1 MNSNKKYILKFD
13 LLANGMSVS
22 NAASKQLL
30 NDSSSLTASD
40 YPTTN
45 GITMELPGGAYVNV
59 PIDASFA
66 KNTNWTLD
74 WNLEAESFVLNNG
87 KEKHKVR
94 VLPLPSY
101 IGKTDS
107 KGKRFDQVVM
117 THGDRFR
124 LSPVEGCS
132 FRCAFC
138 DSHLK
143 NYHIHE
149 RSFIDAAID
158 TAMND
163 TNLPPRHALISGGTP
178 KPEDV
183 LVLVKLIENLI
194 EKIPLPVD
202 VMCTPALQKA
212 DLVRR
217 FAGAGGYELSI
228 NIELFGEE
236 AIKRFAPQKADLSKK
251 AFSDMIEQA
260 VNLLDGR
267 VRSLLIVGLEPLEY
281 TLKGVEWLCE
291 RGCQPVLSPFRPAPN
306 TALADSPKP
315 SVDLLYEAWKKSMEI
330 ANRYGLSLGPKCIP
344 CQNNCL
350 AFPPEFNEI
359 DL

>member
-1 MNSNKKYILKFD
+1 MKLNTKRSIKFE
-13 LLANGMSVS
+13 LLANGMSL
-22 NAASKQLL
+22 SKLSKTQLL
-30 NDSSSLTASD
+30 GQSNTLSIPD

-45 GITMELPGGAYVNV
+45 GITMELPDGAYVNV
-59 PIDASFA
+59 PIDESFA
-66 KNTNWTLD
+66 KNANWTLD
-74 WNLEAESFVLNNG
+74 WDLEAERFVLNNG
-87 KEKHKVR
+87 KERHKVR

-101 IGKTDS
+101 IGKADS
-107 KGKRFDQVVM
+107 TGSRYDRVVM

-132 FRCAFC
+132 FKCTFC
-138 DSHLK
+138 DSYLK
-143 NYHIHE
+143 NYHIHD
-149 RSFIDAAID
+149 RKFIDAAIEE
-158 TAMND
+158 ALND
-163 TNLPPRHALISGGTP
+163 KNLPPRHALISGGTP
-178 KPEDV
+178 KPDDV
-183 LVLVKLIENLI
+183 PVLVKLIENLI

-212 DLVRR
+212 ELVKR

-228 NIELFGEE
+228 NIELFSEQPL
-236 AIKRFAPQKADLSKK
+236 KRFAPQKADLSKK

-260 VNLLDGR
+260 VDLLDGR
-267 VRSLLIVGLEPLEY
+267 VRSLLIVGLEPLEQ

-306 TALADSPKP
+306 TALADFPKP
-315 SVDLLYEAWKKSMEI
+315 SVELLYEAWAKSVEI
-330 ANRYGLSLGPKCIP
+330 ANRYKLNLGPKCIS

-350 AFPPEFNEI
+350 AFPPEFNEN